1 MKKASHLQKTLDKLH
16 AYTPSS
22 HHIFTLY
29 LENLSHE
36 NGEAL
41 AQVVRKLIRTSLP
54 KDAQRT
60 CAKEIALVLAYHTTD
75 YDSQHHLSHVA
86 LFAGPSF
93 WEIIHHTFSI
103 ENTCYISHAPETAL
117 LDDVLRQNGRY
128 LFVVADREKANIFTF
143 YKGKLEK
150 YHKVFD
156 PSVPQTVKAN
166 KGEYFVRNDIILRHI
181 QDHLR
186 RHFEK
191 IVQEIPLVLK
201 QNSVAG
207 VFVGGHT
214 SLFHALKKSLPKELK
229 EKLAGQFVTELNIPQ
244 KQLIIHAEQLLVGYL
259 RSEKGVI

>member
-1 MKKASHLQKTLDKLH
+1 MKNTSHLHNTLEKLH

-22 HHIFTLY
+22 GHIFSLY
-29 LENLSHE
+29 IENLT
-36 NGEAL
+36 GESGDTL
-41 AQVVRKLIRTSLP
+41 AQVVRKLIRTTLP

-60 CAKEIALVLAYHTTD
+60 CAKEIALVLAYLATD
-75 YDSQHHLSHVA
+75 YDSQHHESHIA
-86 LFAGPSF
+86 FFAGPSL
-93 WEIIHHTFSI
+93 WEIIHHTLPI
-103 ENTCYISHAPETAL
+103 ENMCYISHAPETRL
-117 LDDVLRQNGRY
+117 LDNELRKNGRY
-128 LFVVADREKANIFTF
+128 LFVVADREKANLFTF

-166 KGEYFVRNDIILRHI
+166 KGEYFARNDIILRHI

-191 IVQEIPLVLK
+191 IMKEIPLVLK
-201 QNSVAG
+201 QNSVTG

-214 SLFHALKKSLPKELK
+214 SLFHALKKSLPNDLK
-229 EKLAGQFVTELNIPQ
+229 EKLAGQFVTELNISQ
-244 KQLIIHAEQLLVGYL
+244 KQLLIHADQVLADYL